1 MKFDADVIAA
11 RPGICTW
18 PGESRFGMVSLRL
31 SCAVKPPAAHAAT
44 PSDPLPSG
52 SDCESGVFGWP
63 RKTSERDTTP
73 PVFSE
78 KAPFCHA
85 VVLVAADAAGV
96 PPRAAVT
103 RTAATAIRHAA
114 VLARSRC
121 RNDEHRVDMN
131 PPRTRGGCA

>member
-1 MKFDADVIAA
+1 
-11 RPGICTW
+11 
-18 PGESRFGMVSLRL
+18 MVSLRL
-31 SCAVKPPAAHAAT
+31 SCAVKPPAAQAAT

-52 SDCESGVFGWP
+52 SDCESRVFGRP

-78 KAPFCHA
+78 NAPFCQA

-96 PPRAAVT
+96 PPRVAVT

-121 RNDEHRVDMN
+121 RGGAHRADM
-131 PPRTRGGCA
+131 